1 MMSADHRAR
10 LRRAL
15 DAFLADET
23 PATRELRQVAKE
35 LAVLPIADAGDR
47 DFGIR
52 LSDGKVV
59 SFRRNEPYEVEAVA
73 VPNAELAVFAHA
85 WTKFPELAALVP
97 TRSADAI
104 DCPACEGS
112 GLIRHGNAPRELS
125 CYCGGLGWL
134 HRDGWEARL

>member
-35 LAVLPIADAGDR
+35 LAVLPISDAGDR

-59 SFRRNEPYEVEAVA
+59 SFSRNEPFELAVVA
-73 VPNAELAVFAHA
+73 VPNAQLAILAHA
-85 WTKFPELAALVP
+85 WMKFPELAALVP

-112 GLIRHGNAPRELS
+112 GLIRHGNPPRELS
-125 CYCGGLGWL
+125 CYCGGIGWL
-134 HRDGWEARL
+134 HRDGWDATA